1 MKKNKEAELDCSG
14 TFIGLMSNKLTENYW
29 NKINEHKNNMKTYR
43 LIKWYPSLPKD
54 WKVGM
59 EIGQGDDVPR
69 YYSPCSA
76 VFKNYYAH
84 KDEIEN
90 NPDFWQE
97 VDEVLFTTN
106 DGVGIHIGDTIYEVY
121 RHSSNTLLV
130 SKIMALS
137 EHTIDE
143 CIAVFSTKEK
153 ALEFIEDNQQKYSK
167 KDMIDFGKHVASRA
181 NNFINDVN
189 GYVDGLFNK
198 NFKK

>member
-97 VDEVLFTTN
+97 VDDIITDADNSVNCSVDYGVFKTYDNDTPDFSICTMISFT
-106 DGVGIHIGDTIYEVY
+106 DDAIRGEKGVF
-121 RHSSNTLLV
+121 
-130 SKIMALS
+130 K
-137 EHTIDE
+137 
-143 CIAVFSTKEK
+143 TKEK
-153 ALEFIEDNQQKYSK
+153 ALEFIEENQPKYSK
-167 KDMIDFGKHVASRA
+167 KDMIDFVMYTRKNWFPENRSGVTTLLDGWLK
-181 NNFINDVN
+181 
-189 GYVDGLFNK
+189 YV
-198 NFKK
+198 KK